1 MTPVILS
8 VPLIQQRDEGECLA
22 ACAAM
27 VLDYMGMSVPYERL
41 LKLLRIQWFGTAS
54 FRIRELEK
62 LGLIVV
68 FKEGT
73 LEELHH
79 HLANDRPCIT
89 PVKTV
94 ELPYRDDA
102 RDHAVVVVGL
112 DDKHVY
118 LNDPDFPSAP
128 IEVSR
133 GDFGLAWLERDE
145 FYAAFMRR
153 D

>member
-1 MTPVILS
+1 MTSVILP

-27 VLDYMGMSVPYERL
+27 VLDYMGMSVPYARL

-54 FRIRELEK
+54 FRIHELEK
-62 LGLIVV
+62 LGLVV
-68 FKEGT
+68 AFKEGT
-73 LEELHH
+73 LEELHD
-79 HLANDRPCIT
+79 HLAQDRPCIT
-89 PVKTV
+89 PVKTA

-118 LNDPDFPSAP
+118 LNDPDFPNAP
-128 IEVSR
+128 IEASH
-133 GDFGLAWLERDE
+133 GDFGLAWLGRDE
-145 FYAAFMRR
+145 LYATFMRR